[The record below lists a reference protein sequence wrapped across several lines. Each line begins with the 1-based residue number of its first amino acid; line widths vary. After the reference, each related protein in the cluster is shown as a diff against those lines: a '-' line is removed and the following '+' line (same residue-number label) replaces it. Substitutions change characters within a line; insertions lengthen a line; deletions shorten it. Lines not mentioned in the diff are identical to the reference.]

1 VRSENRPGKGPLPR
15 WAKAAVVIYL
25 TVTGAV
31 VAAALLTTAF
41 GVGLEGGLQLW
52 LLRSLMLLTLPVSAA
67 YLVVGILLDLLRP
80 PWPREF
86 GFGGLTPTALLYYL
100 GYFALAVVN
109 AAVFRWVVLST
120 RKRAP
125 ASAMAAATAPAA
137 TGPDGPPEPPADQAT
152 TPAVRP
158 RGVNKN
164 AKNLFWA
171 VPLAG
176 VLSLPQWLVA
186 RFSWCG
192 ISGCSGGGFGVSTG
206 SEWVAIMLSVVN
218 GFILAVAVFAVRWL
232 YPARKRA
239 LIAVAAG
246 TLFGLLG
253 AAITHG

>member
-1 VRSENRPGKGPLPR
+1 MPR
-15 WAKAAVVIYL
+15 WANTAVVTYLSVTAAV
-25 TVTGAV
+25 GAV
-31 VAAALLTTAF
+31 ALLNSAF
-41 GVGLEGGLQLW
+41 ILGLDQLW
-52 LLRSLMLLTLPVSAA
+52 LLRALMLLTLPVSAA

-86 GFGGLTPTALLYYL
+86 SFGGLTPTALLYYL
-100 GYFALAVVN
+100 GYLALAAVN

-125 ASAMAAATAPAA
+125 ARARAAVTAAPA
-137 TGPDGPPEPPADQAT
+137 TPPESAADQVA
-152 TPAVRP
+152 RP
-158 RGVNKN
+158 RGVNQN
-164 AKNLFWA
+164 TKNLLWA
-171 VPLAG
+171 VPLAVG
-176 VLSLPQWLVA
+176 LSLPQWLVA

-206 SEWVAIMLSVVN
+206 SEWVAILLSVVN

-232 YPARKRA
+232 YPARTRA